1 MSPCT
6 LPVPPSLATAPPPQ
20 IEPKKHLEAGVTQLM
35 SLNIVQ
41 CLGMMLDAVVF

>member
-1 MSPCT
+1 MRR
-6 LPVPPSLATAPPPQ
+6 AQ
-20 IEPKKHLEAGVTQLM
+20 IEPKKHLETGLSQLM